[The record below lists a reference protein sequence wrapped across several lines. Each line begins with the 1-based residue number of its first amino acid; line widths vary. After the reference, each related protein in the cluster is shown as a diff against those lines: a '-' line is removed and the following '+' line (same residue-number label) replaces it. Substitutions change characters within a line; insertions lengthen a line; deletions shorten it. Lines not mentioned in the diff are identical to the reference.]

1 MQLTRLPCPSLSLGI
16 CSNSC
21 PLSLRCHLT
30 ISSSFIP
37 FSSCS
42 ESFSAS
48 GSFPVSQ
55 LFTSGQIIGAS
66 ALASVLLINIQGW
79 FPLGL
84 TVFILLSNGLKS
96 LLHQCTS
103 KASILWCSTF
113 VMFQLSHLYLT
124 TGKAIALTRGN
135 FVGKMGYL
143 LFNTLSRFVIAFL
156 PSSKHLFIS

>member
-1 MQLTRLPCPSLSLGI
+1 MNSRQVQDNDTIKLFKESIDKILSDISYQCFLGQSSKAMGIKIKDKQMGPNQTYKLLYSKGNHCCFSVAESGPTLCDPHEMQLTRLPCPSLSLGI

-66 ALASVLLINIQGW
+66 ALASVLLINIQG
-79 FPLGL
+79 
-84 TVFILLSNGLKS
+84 
-96 LLHQCTS
+96 
-103 KASILWCSTF
+103 
-113 VMFQLSHLYLT
+113 
-124 TGKAIALTRGN
+124 
-135 FVGKMGYL
+135 
-143 LFNTLSRFVIAFL
+143 
-156 PSSKHLFIS
+156 